1 MRRRDFIALAGG
13 AAVWTVAAR
22 AQKAATPVIGLLSS
36 ESPDSWA
43 DRVHAFHQGLDDAGY
58 VEGRSVAIEYRW
70 AEGQNDRLRELVSDL
85 IRRQVALI
93 FASGGTSTPLAAKLA
108 TTTTPILFAFGGDPV
123 RAGLVSSLSHPGG
136 NTTGATTLNLELGP
150 KRLELLHE
158 LIPAATTI
166 GFLVNPTS
174 ASAQSQTRDLRMAA
188 QSRGLE
194 LHVLRASTESDFEKV
209 FATLRQLR
217 VSGLVISPDPFFS
230 ARGEQLGALTVKHT
244 LPAIYLHR
252 EFTAGGGLL
261 SHGGSTIEAHRLAGV
276 YAGRILKGAN
286 PADLPVQQATKLELI
301 INMKT
306 AKALGL
312 DVPPSVLVRANEVI
326 E

>member
-58 VEGRSVAIEYRW
+58 VEGRSMAIDYRW

-150 KRLELLHE
+150 
-158 LIPAATTI
+158 
-166 GFLVNPTS
+166 
-174 ASAQSQTRDLRMAA
+174 
-188 QSRGLE
+188 
-194 LHVLRASTESDFEKV
+194 
-209 FATLRQLR
+209 
-217 VSGLVISPDPFFS
+217 
-230 ARGEQLGALTVKHT
+230 
-244 LPAIYLHR
+244 
-252 EFTAGGGLL
+252 
-261 SHGGSTIEAHRLAGV
+261 
-276 YAGRILKGAN
+276 
-286 PADLPVQQATKLELI
+286 
-301 INMKT
+301 
-306 AKALGL
+306 
-312 DVPPSVLVRANEVI
+312 
-326 E
+326 